1 MQPVR
6 PPPPTHNFPREGAHE
21 GGGAL
26 ALRPFSPP
34 RGALFVH
41 KFFRNEKFQFPP
53 SSVTVFVTPRK
64 NGREGACEARKGST
78 RRTKK
83 NPYTHIFYQ
92 YIFPGA
98 SVRLY
103 FFGPFFRSAFYPHI
117 DIEGA
122 RCDMTCRGRETP
134 HADRD
139 YVTRRQTWPNF
150 LPSQTGA
157 SDLNLKARHL
167 WNKSADAG
175 RRPSSKRAPKC
186 RQPPLPSRTYAYM
199 QAPRNA
205 LWPPPLSLCTRSRAW
220 E

>member
-1 MQPVR
+1 MLEGHISEHTEKKSAARTGNKHQPPVCMQPVR

-21 GGGAL
+21 GGGGRAL

-122 RCDMTCRGRETP
+122 RCDMSRE
-134 HADRD
+134 RD
-139 YVTRRQTWPNF
+139 SPTLTVTTSQDVKLDQTFYP
-150 LPSQTGA
+150 P
-157 SDLNLKARHL
+157 
-167 WNKSADAG
+167 
-175 RRPSSKRAPKC
+175 KRAPA
-186 RQPPLPSRTYAYM
+186 T
-199 QAPRNA
+199 
-205 LWPPPLSLCTRSRAW
+205 
-220 E
+220 